1 MKIISLAKSKE
12 EKDYVAFFAKKL
24 NLSVVDNSKTGE
36 KGEGFDNGDLFLLFD
51 GDGVALSDGKQS
63 LKGDFSRLLPR
74 LKENNLR
81 GEVLFKA
88 ARFKDK
94 ESNAMT
100 VVDGTAGLG
109 EDSFLLAASGY
120 NVTLIERNPIVSL
133 LLSDALR
140 RGLKDE
146 KTAPVCARMKLIEG
160 DSEKILPELAFSPDI
175 VLLDPMFPER
185 RKSSLVKKKLQ
196 LIQRLEHPCTD
207 EKALLEAAKRAKPK
221 KIVVKRPSKG
231 DYLAHEKPTYSV
243 GQGGIRYDCYVSG
256 DNPS

>member
-1 MKIISLAKSKE
+1 MKIVSLAKSEE
-12 EKDYVAFFAKKL
+12 EKDYVVFFAKKL
-24 NLSVVDNSKTGE
+24 NLSVVDGNETYENVNSHE
-36 KGEGFDNGDLFLLFD
+36 SGDLFILFD

-88 ARFKDK
+88 ARFSDK

-109 EDSFLLAASGY
+109 EDAFLLAASGY

-140 RGLKDE
+140 RGMKDV
-146 KTAPVCARMKLIEG
+146 KTAPVCAKMKLIEG
-160 DSEKILPELAFSPDI
+160 DSEKILPELDFSPDI

-185 RKSSLVKKKLQ
+185 RKSALVKKKLQ
-196 LIQRLEHPCTD
+196 LIQRLEHPCAD
-207 EKALLEAAKRAKPK
+207 ERALFEAAKRSKPK
-221 KIVVKRPSKG
+221 KILVKRPCKG
-231 DYLAHEKPTYSV
+231 NYFAQEKPTYSV
-243 GQGGIRYDCYVSG
+243 GRGGIRYDCYVFG
-256 DNPS
+256 DRL

>member
-12 EKDYVAFFAKKL
+12 EKDYVAFFAKTL
-24 NLSVVDNSKTGE
+24 NLSVVDDSKTGE

-109 EDSFLLAASGY
+109 EDSLFCS
-120 NVTLIERNPIVSL
+120 P
-133 LLSDALR
+133 R
-140 RGLKDE
+140 R
-146 KTAPVCARMKLIEG
+146 
-160 DSEKILPELAFSPDI
+160 DI
-175 VLLDPMFPER
+175 
-185 RKSSLVKKKLQ
+185 
-196 LIQRLEHPCTD
+196 T
-207 EKALLEAAKRAKPK
+207 
-221 KIVVKRPSKG
+221 
-231 DYLAHEKPTYSV
+231 
-243 GQGGIRYDCYVSG
+243 
-256 DNPS
+256 